1 MTNDNLIF
9 VFEKSALR
17 IFVIG
22 EINRHSVPP
31 MREEI
36 DEKISEF
43 SPKKVIF
50 DLSRVN
56 FMDSSGIGFII
67 GRRRLLQELQAE
79 LVIENPNTRIFKILK
94 CSGVDQIAKIVNP
107 K

>member
-1 MTNDNLIF
+1 MTNDKLFF
-9 VFEKSALR
+9 VIENGILR
-17 IFVIG
+17 ILIIG
-22 EINRHSVPP
+22 EIDNHSVIK
-31 MREEI
+31 MREDTDAKILEI
-36 DEKISEF
+36 
-43 SPKKVIF
+43 SPKQVVL

-67 GRRRLLQELQAE
+67 GRYRLLQELQAE

-94 CSGVDQIAKIVNP
+94 CSGVDRITKIVNP